1 MKFLEKEV
9 TLGEMK
15 FKVRTNREIAV
26 KAFEQYPDLIEYLF
40 NKQGAKTKNETQYFI
55 DALKKKELGTLFSM
69 NDKIADLIGYALPLM
84 LEGAGDKTSAVQIID
99 YARANDAKDMF
110 NSKML
115 EFLVEGFTQR
125 GQEKPKIQFSM
136 K

>member
-1 MKFLEKEV
+1 MKILEKEV
-9 TLGEMK
+9 TLGDMK
-15 FKVRTNREIAV
+15 FRVRTNREIAV

-40 NKQGAKTKNETQYFI
+40 NKQGSKAKNETQYFI
-55 DALKKKELGTLFSM
+55 EALKKKELGTLFSM
-69 NDKIADLIGYALPLM
+69 NDKIADLIGFALPLM
-84 LEGAGDKTSAVQIID
+84 LDGAGDKTSSKEIIE
-99 YARANDAKDMF
+99 YAKANNASDMF